1 MKKVFIIIAL
11 ALLLFMLGGCK
22 AKQKM
27 EDKLAEKVMESALG
41 ADVDIDGEEVTFK
54 GENGDVT
61 LGSGEW
67 PDSEIAQKIPEFK
80 DGKIT
85 SAINSEGYV
94 FIIMEEVKENDFKV
108 YYEAIKSDFAE
119 ESYESKF
126 EDIIAYSGKDSDGL
140 TMIISYTISEKTLS
154 IQAAASEK
162 EE

>member
-1 MKKVFIIIAL
+1 MKKILIIITIIL
-11 ALLLFMLGGCK
+11 SLFMLGGCG

-41 ADVDIDGEEVTFK
+41 VDMDIDGEEVTFK
-54 GENGDVT
+54 GEDGDVT
-61 LGSGEW
+61 IGSGEW

-94 FIIMEEVKENDFKV
+94 FIIMEEVNGDDFKD
-108 YYEAIKSDFAE
+108 YYETVKSDFTE
-119 ESYESKF
+119 EAYESKF
-126 EDIIAYSGKDSDGL
+126 EDIIAYSGKDSEGL
-140 TMIISYTISEKTLS
+140 SMIISYTISEETLS
-154 IQAAASEK
+154 IQAAVPEK